1 MAPWPPL
8 SGTPLPG
15 TPHSGRDLVV
25 ALSPFEE
32 PGERIVVA
40 AERAGALGLL
50 DLGRDAG
57 AAREALARL
66 GRLRHGVRVPAG
78 CPLTPADLP
87 EGTDTVLLADP
98 RAYGGDPRAF
108 GAGPGTVPGSDGAAP
123 GPDGAAHAPAGAV
136 PGPDDWAGGGRRRV
150 WAEIATPEEA
160 AAACAAGA
168 TALVARGHESGGR
181 VGELT
186 TCVLLSRVLA
196 DPSVTVP
203 VLAAGGIG
211 PHTAAAAVA
220 GGAAGVLL
228 DSQLALTT
236 EGAARLPRAV
246 ADAVRAM
253 DGSETTLVAGHRVL
267 TRPDLAAP
275 AAATATAGDDARS
288 AAGDDAGSTAGDDAG
303 SAGAESG
310 PAARIAAL
318 LGARDLQTQLLPIGQ
333 DGAFAA
339 RLAARHRTTG
349 GVVQAVRAAL
359 AEHLAAAARTRPLA
373 PRPGARHL
381 PVAQGPMTRVSDVS
395 AFAGAVAAEGG
406 LPFLALAVMDGEQV
420 RRLLAETAG
429 RLGERPWGVG
439 LLGFAPPELRREQLA
454 AVAEFAPEYAL
465 IAGGRPAQAAPLE
478 AAGTRTYLHVPA
490 PGLLERYLAEGARR
504 FVFEG
509 QECGG
514 HIGPRASFPLWE
526 EQIERLTDH
535 ARTHGGTADG
545 LDLLFAGGI
554 HDARTAAM
562 AAAAAAPL
570 AGLGARIGVLMG
582 TAYLFTE
589 EAVATGAVLPGF
601 QDTALA
607 CDRTVLLR
615 TAPGHATRCAETAYA
630 EEFTAAERRLA
641 AQGTDPRARWEE
653 LERRNLGRLRLASK
667 GLRHRDGGRPAP
679 AGEREQRREGLYMLG
694 QAATAHSATTTVA
707 ALHTAVTEG
716 ATAQLT
722 ARAEQF
728 GTPDGQQEGQQE
740 GHREREAEP
749 LDIAIVGMACCYPGA
764 ADAARFWSNI
774 VSGVDSVTEVPA
786 ERWDTGTYH
795 DPDPARAGE
804 RTPSRWGGFLPAV
817 PFDAL
822 AHGIPPASL
831 AAIEPV
837 QLLALDAAAK
847 ALADA
852 GYAERDFDRARTS
865 VVFGAEA
872 GTELAGAYGLRALH
886 PAYLGDLPPALD
898 AELPRLTE
906 DSFPGVLANVI
917 AGRIASR
924 LDLGGANCTVDA
936 ACASSLA
943 ALDLACRQLRDHDSD
958 MALCGGADLHN
969 GINDYLMFASVRA
982 LSPTGRCR
990 PFDAAADGIALGE
1003 GVGALVLKRLADAE
1017 RDGDR
1022 IYAVVKAVGTS
1033 SDGRSLGLTAPRP
1046 EGQRRAL
1053 ERAYRRAGISPAQ
1066 VGLLEAHG
1074 TGTVVGDTAELGVLT
1089 EVFEAAGATP
1099 GSCTLGSV
1107 KSQIGHTKC
1116 AAGLAGLLKA
1126 ARAVH
1131 TGVRPPTLHLTRPA
1145 ADSGPFRFDTGSAR
1159 PWPVPV
1165 GRRFAGVSAFGF
1177 GGTNYHAVLAG
1188 YDGAPEPAH
1197 TLTHWP
1203 AELFCFRGSDRAAAV
1218 RAMERLAARLADND
1232 AAGRPWPL
1240 RDLAAETAAAQGPVQ
1255 ICVVA
1260 DDLDDLAVKLAAARR
1275 FDAAEGVYP
1284 RRRDADPGLVSFLF
1298 PGQGSQRPGMM
1309 GELFLAFPALRGLLE
1324 DADQEWVA
1332 AMFPPTAFTAERR
1345 AAQQAALTDT
1355 RVAQPALGLASAAAH
1370 RLLTTLGVRPDCTAG
1385 HSYGELTALWAAGA
1399 YDTATLLRLSARRG
1413 EAILGAAGDDPGAMA
1428 AVVAT
1433 PERVRELIHATGV
1446 VVANHNAPEQSV
1458 ISGPT
1463 DAVEAA
1469 VAALREAGLDA
1480 RRLTVA
1486 CAFHSPQLAAARDAF
1501 AAELSAAQVSVPAF
1515 PVWSGATARPYD
1527 RAASAVRATLA
1538 DQVAAPVRFVEQ
1550 IEDMYAAGVRTFVE
1564 AGPGR
1569 VLTGLVGR
1577 ILDGRPHTAVALDV
1591 PGEPGLARLPHVLA
1605 RLAAAG
1611 VPIAPEALF
1620 HGRTETLPAV
1630 APRRPGWLVDG
1641 HLVRTADG
1649 ACLPGGLRPARRVE
1663 PGWRDG
1669 EGAVSGSVAPGGFMA
1684 SGGSTASEG
1693 FAVSGGSTASGGFAV
1708 SGGSAVSGSSAASG
1722 DVARQ
1727 DAVLEYLRAS
1737 RELIAAQRDVVL
1749 RYLGESGVA
1758 GEAAAVAPSRAV
1770 PEQAAASYAA
1780 PVRFGAGDAADAD
1793 ADAGADTGA
1802 GPDAGLGA
1810 ADAAA
1815 GQIPGTTARRLSP
1828 AELLDAVRDIIH
1840 TRTGYPHE
1848 MLDAGL
1854 DLEADLSVDSIKRVE
1869 IIGALADRIGLPQDA
1884 DGAMEPAVEQLSR
1897 VKTISG
1903 IVDWIAAAHRESAAE
1918 TPPAPEP
1925 AAALAGAAGPARA
1938 PSLPEPSEPTP
1949 PNSAHPPAIPSPA
1962 VIPSPS
1968 AVPNPPTGP
1977 GAAADGA
1984 PVPRPPTRYLV
1995 QVAPLGPPASRPPA
2009 EVVAG
2014 SDFAVV
2020 EDGQGVAVA
2029 LTALLES
2036 HGARVRTVPAER
2048 LAEVI
2053 ADGVG
2058 GLVDLSALRAG
2069 RGVVLPGQYAGL
2081 RTALTGGARWLL
2093 LATAAG
2099 GTFGQDA
2106 AEDAPDPLPGAGLRG
2121 FARTAALEYPGVL
2134 IRAVDIDPKDRPERI
2149 AAHLLAELC
2158 APGEPVVVGR
2168 TNGTR
2173 TTLRTVPTPLPHDR
2187 PPTGRPALDAGSVV
2201 LLTGGARGI
2210 TARTAYA
2217 LARAHGCHLEL
2228 LGRTPLEETP
2238 EDPALAHAHDRI
2250 ALRAA
2255 FLAQG
2260 LRRPA
2265 QIEAAATRVLARRE
2279 ISDTLAALAPHAAS
2293 VRYHAADVTD
2303 ADAVRAVVD
2312 DIRHRYGRLDG
2323 IVHGAGTLEDKL
2335 LRDKDP
2341 ASFARV
2347 FAAKVDGAR
2356 HLLEAAGD
2364 DTGFLVLFG
2373 SVAGVFGN
2381 RGQADY
2387 AAAND
2392 ALDTLARA
2400 WSARTA
2406 GRVFAVDWGP
2416 WAADG
2421 GGMVTPELE
2430 RAYAR
2435 RGIPLL
2441 DPGAAADALLAELA
2455 HGTSPQV
2462 VLAAQAAGEAA
2473 GDE

>member
-1 MAPWPPL
+1 M
-8 SGTPLPG
+8 
-15 TPHSGRDLVV
+15 

-32 PGERIVVA
+32 PGERIVLA
-40 AERAGALGLL
+40 AARAGALGLL
-50 DLGRDAG
+50 DLGRDPG
-57 AAREALARL
+57 PARAALARL
-66 GRLRHGVRVPAG
+66 GGPGGLSYGVRIPVG
-78 CPLTPADLP
+78 CPLAPADLP
-87 EGTDTVLLADP
+87 DAVDTVLLADP
-98 RAYGGDPRAF
+98 RAWADPRAC
-108 GAGPGTVPGSDGAAP
+108 AAP
-123 GPDGAAHAPAGAV
+123 EPPAAPEPRTAPAPAPARGPA
-136 PGPDDWAGGGRRRV
+136 PGRPEGWAGGGRRRV
-150 WAEIATPEEA
+150 WAEVATPEEA
-160 AAACAAGA
+160 AAACAAGVS
-168 TALVARGHESGGR
+168 ALVARGHESGGR

-186 TCVLLSRVLA
+186 TCVLLQRLLA

-236 EGAARLPRAV
+236 EGADRLPRAV
-246 ADAVRAM
+246 ADAIRAM
-253 DGSETTLVAGHRVL
+253 DGSETTLVAGYRVL
-267 TRPDLAAP
+267 TRPDLRP
-275 AAATATAGDDARS
+275 PVAGGG
-288 AAGDDAGSTAGDDAG
+288 AGGAGEG
-303 SAGAESG
+303 GAEDG
-310 PAARIAAL
+310 TTGHDPARVAAL
-318 LGARDLQTQLLPIGQ
+318 LGARDLRTQLLPIGQ

-349 GVVQAVRAAL
+349 GIVQAVRAAITG
-359 AEHLAAAARTRPLA
+359 HLDAAARSRPLA

-381 PVAQGPMTRVSDVS
+381 PVAQGPMTRVSDEA
-395 AFAGAVAAEGG
+395 AFADAVAAEGG
-406 LPFLALAVMDGEQV
+406 LPFLALAVMAGEQV
-420 RRLLAETAG
+420 RRLLAETAE
-429 RLGERPWGVG
+429 RLGDRPWGVG

-526 EQIERLTDH
+526 EQIERLTAH
-535 ARTHGGTADG
+535 ARKHGGTAEG
-545 LDLLFAGGI
+545 LDVLLAGGI
-554 HDARTAAM
+554 HDARSAAM

-570 AGLGARIGVLMG
+570 AELGAHIGVLMG

-615 TAPGHATRCAETAYA
+615 TAPGHATRCADTAYTEDFA
-630 EEFTAAERRLA
+630 AAERRLA
-641 AQGTDPRARWEE
+641 AHGTDPRARWEE
-653 LERRNLGRLRLASK
+653 LERRNLGRLRIASK
-667 GLRHRDGGRPAP
+667 GLRHTDGGPPAP
-679 AGEREQRREGLYMLG
+679 VAEHAQRREGLYMLG
-694 QAATAHSATTTVA
+694 QAATARSATTTLA
-707 ALHTAVTEG
+707 ALHTAVTDG
-716 ATAQLT
+716 ATAQLD
-722 ARAEQF
+722 ARAQQF
-728 GTPDGQQEGQQE
+728 RPPAAPRD
-740 GHREREAEP
+740 RDAAP

-764 ADAARFWSNI
+764 ADAARYWSN
-774 VSGVDSVTEVPA
+774 VVTGVDSVTEVPA
-786 ERWDTGTYH
+786 ERWDAGIYH

-804 RTPSRWGGFLPAV
+804 RTPSRWGGFLPAL

-831 AAIEPV
+831 TGIEPV

-852 GYAERDFDRARTS
+852 GYAGRDFDRARTS

-886 PAYLGDLPPALD
+886 PSYLGDLPPALD

-958 MALCGGADLHN
+958 MALCGGADVHN
-969 GINDYLMFASVRA
+969 GINDYLMFASVQA

-1003 GVGALVLKRLADAE
+1003 GVGCLVLKRLADAE

-1053 ERAYRRAGISPAQ
+1053 ERAYHRAGISPAQ

-1074 TGTVVGDTAELGVLT
+1074 TGTVVGDTTELAVLT
-1089 EVFEAAGATP
+1089 ELFEAAGAAP

-1116 AAGLAGLLKA
+1116 AAGLAGLIKA

-1131 TGVRPPTLHLTRPA
+1131 AGVRPPTLHLTRPA
-1145 ADSGPFRFDTGSAR
+1145 EEDTGPFRFDTGRAR

-1165 GRRFAGVSAFGF
+1165 AQRIAGVSAFGF

-1197 TLTHWP
+1197 ALTDWP
-1203 AELFCFRGSDRAAAV
+1203 AELFCFRGADRPAAV
-1218 RAMERLAARLADND
+1218 RAMERLAARLAEND
-1232 AAGRPWPL
+1232 QAGRPWPL
-1240 RDLAAETAAAQGPVQ
+1240 RDLAAETAAADGPVQ
-1255 ICVVA
+1255 ACVVA
-1260 DDLDDLAVKLAAARR
+1260 EDLDDLAVKLDAARQCA
-1275 FDAAEGVYP
+1275 AAEGVYL
-1284 RRRDADPGLVSFLF
+1284 RQRDADPGLLAFLF
-1298 PGQGSQRPGMM
+1298 PGQGSQRTGML
-1309 GELFLAFPALRGLLE
+1309 GELFLAFPALRGLLD
-1324 DADQEWVA
+1324 DADPDCVA
-1332 AMFPPTAFTAERR
+1332 AMFPPAAFTAEGR

-1399 YDTATLLRLSARRG
+1399 YDTEALLRLSTRRG
-1413 EAILGAAGDDPGAMA
+1413 EAILSAAGDDPGAMA
-1428 AVVAT
+1428 AVVAA
-1433 PERVRELIHATGV
+1433 PDRVRELTRDTGV

-1469 VAALREAGLDA
+1469 VAALRTAGAEA
-1480 RRLTVA
+1480 RRLPVA
-1486 CAFHSPQLAAARDAF
+1486 CAFHSPQLAAARDTL
-1501 AAELSAAQVSVPAF
+1501 AAELSATELTAPAL
-1515 PVWSGATARPYD
+1515 PVWSGSTARPYA
-1527 RAASAVRATLA
+1527 REASAVRDTLA
-1538 DQVAAPVRFVEQ
+1538 GQVAAPVRFVEQ
-1550 IEDMYAAGVRTFVE
+1550 VEDMYAAGVRTFVE

-1569 VLTGLVGR
+1569 VLTGLVGQ
-1577 ILDGRPHTAVALDV
+1577 ILGGRPHTAVALDV
-1591 PGEPGLARLPHVLA
+1591 PGESGLARLPHVLA

-1611 VPIAPEALF
+1611 VPVDPEALF
-1620 HGRTETLPAV
+1620 RGRTQPLPAA
-1630 APRRPGWLVDG
+1630 APRRPGWLVNG
-1641 HLVRTADG
+1641 HTVRTADG
-1649 ACLPGGLRPARRVE
+1649 ACLPGGLRPARRVDTGRSDTGAARE
-1663 PGWRDG
+1663 EGG
-1669 EGAVSGSVAPGGFMA
+1669 EGALLNGGAAPGAGA
-1684 SGGSTASEG
+1684 RSDGGATPGAGAWSD
-1693 FAVSGGSTASGGFAV
+1693 GGAAAGD
-1708 SGGSAVSGSSAASG
+1708 SARHA
-1722 DVARQ
+1722 
-1727 DAVLEYLRAS
+1727 AVLEYLRTT
-1737 RELIAAQRDVVL
+1737 RELVAAQRDVVL
-1749 RYLGESGVA
+1749 RYLGE
-1758 GEAAAVAPSRAV
+1758 AVAPAQPV
-1770 PEQAAASYAA
+1770 GPAPAPEWTVLPHTEPAG
-1780 PVRFGAGDAADAD
+1780 VGGGVGAGPAVAD
-1793 ADAGADTGA
+1793 ADAGVAA
-1802 GPDAGLGA
+1802 VAQAPAPGPRL
-1810 ADAAA
+1810 
-1815 GQIPGTTARRLSP
+1815 LSP
-1828 AELLDAVRDIIH
+1828 AELLDAVREIIH
-1840 TRTGYPHE
+1840 QRTGYPHE

-1884 DGAMEPAVEQLSR
+1884 DGAMESAVEQLAR

-1903 IVDWIAAAHRESAAE
+1903 IVDWIAAARAE
-1918 TPPAPEP
+1918 PPPAPAEP
-1925 AAALAGAAGPARA
+1925 APTPDTPAALSAPAEPTAPTAPTAPIAPPQPAVSAPVPTTQDPAALAETDGGPAVLR
-1938 PSLPEPSEPTP
+1938 
-1949 PNSAHPPAIPSPA
+1949 
-1962 VIPSPS
+1962 
-1968 AVPNPPTGP
+1968 
-1977 GAAADGA
+1977 
-1984 PVPRPPTRYLV
+1984 PTRSLV
-1995 QVAPLGPPASRPPA
+1995 RVTPLGPPAARPPA

-2020 EDGQGVAVA
+2020 EDGQGVALA

-2048 LAEVI
+2048 LARCVADG
-2053 ADGVG
+2053 ADGV
-2058 GLVDLSALRAG
+2058 VDLSALRAG
-2069 RGVVLPGQYAGL
+2069 RGAVLPGQFEGW
-2081 RTALTGGARWLL
+2081 RTALTGGARRLL

-2106 AEDAPDPLPGAGLRG
+2106 TEDAPDPLPGAGLRG
-2121 FARTAALEYPGVL
+2121 FARTAALEYPDVL

-2173 TTLRTVPTPLPHDR
+2173 TTLRTVPAPLPDDR
-2187 PPTGRPALDAGSVV
+2187 TVLGRPSLGAGSVV

-2210 TARTAYA
+2210 TARTALA
-2217 LARAHGCHLEL
+2217 LARAHGCHIEL
-2228 LGRTPLEETP
+2228 LGRTPLAETP

-2255 FLAQG
+2255 LLAQG

-2265 QIEAAATRVLARRE
+2265 EIEAAAGAVLARRE
-2279 ISDTLAALAPHAAS
+2279 ITATLAALAPLAAS

-2303 ADAVRAVVD
+2303 EAAVHAVVQ
-2312 DIRHRYGRLDG
+2312 DIRSRHGRLDG
-2323 IVHGAGTLEDKL
+2323 IVHGAGTLADKL

-2347 FAAKVDGAR
+2347 FATKVDGAR
-2356 HLLEAAGD
+2356 HLLSAAGD

-2392 ALDTLARA
+2392 ALDTLATA
-2400 WSARTA
+2400 WSARTSR
-2406 GRVFAVDWGP
+2406 RVLAVDWGP
-2416 WAADG
+2416 WAAEG
-2421 GGMVTPELE
+2421 GGMVTPELA

-2441 DPGAAADALLAELA
+2441 DPDAAAAALLDELA
-2455 HGTSPQV
+2455 HGTAAQV
-2462 VLAAQAAGEAA
+2462 VLAAEAGEEVT

>member
-1 MAPWPPL
+1 MVPRPPFP
-8 SGTPLPG
+8 GTPLSRSTGPDAPPAGPG
-15 TPHSGRDLVV
+15 SGAPSGPGPAAAARTARSAHPGPAPAGREAAARDLVV

-32 PGERIVVA
+32 PGERIVLA
-40 AERAGALGLL
+40 AARAGALGLL
-50 DLGRDAG
+50 DLGRDPG
-57 AAREALARL
+57 PARAALARL
-66 GRLRHGVRVPAG
+66 GALSYGVRIPVG

-87 EGTDTVLLADP
+87 VAVDTVLLADP
-98 RAYGGDPRAF
+98 RAWAAAEPEAAPRAW
-108 GAGPGTVPGSDGAAP
+108 ANPEPDAAP
-123 GPDGAAHAPAGAV
+123 GPDVAPAH
-136 PGPDDWAGGGRRRV
+136 GPATGRPADWADGGRRRV
-150 WAEIATPEEA
+150 WAEVTSPEEA
-160 AAACAAGA
+160 AAACAAGV

-186 TCVLLSRVLA
+186 TCVLLQRLLV

-211 PHTAAAAVA
+211 LHTAAAAVA

-236 EGAARLPRAV
+236 EGEERLPRAV
-246 ADAVRAM
+246 AAAIRAM

-267 TRPDLAAP
+267 TRPDLRLSAVGDE
-275 AAATATAGDDARS
+275 AGEAQDGGV
-288 AAGDDAGSTAGDDAG
+288 AGGGEEDGTTGRDPGRD
-303 SAGAESG
+303 
-310 PAARIAAL
+310 PVRIAAR
-318 LGARDLQTQLLPIGQ
+318 LGARDLRTQLLPIGQ

-349 GVVQAVRAAL
+349 GIVQAVRAAL
-359 AEHLAAAARTRPLA
+359 TGHLDAAARLRPLA
-373 PRPGARHL
+373 RRPGARHL
-381 PVAQGPMTRVSDVS
+381 PVAQGPMTRVSDEA
-395 AFAGAVAAEGG
+395 AFAAAVAADGG
-406 LPFLALAVMDGEQV
+406 LPFLALAVMDGAQV
-420 RRLLAETAG
+420 RRLLAETAE

-514 HIGPRASFPLWE
+514 HIGPRASFPLWD
-526 EQIERLTDH
+526 EQIERLTLH
-535 ARTHGGTADG
+535 ARTHGGTAEE
-545 LDLLFAGGI
+545 LDVLFAGGI
-554 HDARTAAM
+554 HDVRSAAM

-570 AGLGARIGVLMG
+570 AELGARIGVLMG

-601 QDTALA
+601 QGTALA

-615 TAPGHATRCAETAYA
+615 TAPGHATRCADTAYT
-630 EEFTAAERRLA
+630 EDFAAADRRLA
-641 AQGTDPRARWEE
+641 AHGTDPRDRWEE
-653 LERRNLGRLRLASK
+653 LERRNLGRLRIASK
-667 GLRHRDGGRPAP
+667 GLRHTDAGPPAP
-679 AGEREQRREGLYMLG
+679 VGERDQRREGLYMLG
-694 QAATAHSATTTVA
+694 QAATARHATTTVA
-707 ALHTAVTEG
+707 ALHTAVTDG
-716 ATAQLT
+716 ATTQLALRAAEFRPSAVQPDHRDT
-722 ARAEQF
+722 A
-728 GTPDGQQEGQQE
+728 
-740 GHREREAEP
+740 P

-764 ADAARFWSNI
+764 PDAARYWSN
-774 VSGVDSVTEVPA
+774 VVTGVDSVTEVPA
-786 ERWDTGTYH
+786 DRWDAATYH

-804 RTPSRWGGFLPAV
+804 RTPSRWGGFLPAL

-831 AAIEPV
+831 AGIEPV

-852 GYAERDFDRARTS
+852 GYAGRDFDRAHTS

-943 ALDLACRQLRDHDSD
+943 ALDLACRQLRDHDAD
-958 MALCGGADLHN
+958 MALCGGADVHN
-969 GINDYLMFASVRA
+969 GINDYLMFASVQA

-1003 GVGALVLKRLADAE
+1003 GVGCLVLKRLTDAE

-1053 ERAYRRAGISPAQ
+1053 ERAYHRAGISPAQ

-1074 TGTVVGDTAELGVLT
+1074 TGTVVGDTTELAVLT
-1089 EVFEAAGATP
+1089 ELFEAAGANP

-1116 AAGLAGLLKA
+1116 AAGLAGLIKA

-1131 TGVRPPTLHLTRPA
+1131 AGVRPPTLHLTRPA
-1145 ADSGPFRFDTGSAR
+1145 EADTGPFRFDTGHAR

-1165 GRRFAGVSAFGF
+1165 ARRIAGVSAFGF

-1197 TLTHWP
+1197 ALTDWP
-1203 AELFCFRGSDRAAAV
+1203 AELFCFRGADRSAAV
-1218 RAMERLAARLADND
+1218 RAMDRLTARLAEND
-1232 AAGRPWPL
+1232 QAGRPWPL
-1240 RDLAAETAAAQGPVQ
+1240 RDLAAETAAADGPVQ
-1255 ICVVA
+1255 VCLVA
-1260 DDLDDLAVKLAAARR
+1260 ADLDDLAAKLLPARQFTAA
-1275 FDAAEGVYP
+1275 DGVYP
-1284 RRRDADPGLVSFLF
+1284 RAHDTDPGRLAFLF
-1298 PGQGSQRPGMM
+1298 PGQGSQRTGML
-1309 GELFLAFPALRGLLE
+1309 GELFLAFPALRGLLD
-1324 DADQEWVA
+1324 DADPDCVA
-1332 AMFPPTAFTAERR
+1332 AMFPPATFTPEHR

-1399 YDTATLLRLSARRG
+1399 YDTEALLRLSARRG
-1413 EAILGAAGDDPGAMA
+1413 EAILSAAGDDPGAMA
-1428 AVVAT
+1428 AVVAA
-1433 PERVRELIHATGV
+1433 PGRVRELTRDTGV

-1469 VAALREAGLDA
+1469 VAALRTAGAEA
-1480 RRLTVA
+1480 RRLPVA
-1486 CAFHSPQLAAARDAF
+1486 CAFHSPQLAAARDALG
-1501 AAELSAAQVSVPAF
+1501 AELAATEVTAPAL
-1515 PVWSGATARPYD
+1515 PVWSGATARPYA
-1527 RAASAVRATLA
+1527 REASAVRDTLA
-1538 DQVAAPVRFVEQ
+1538 DQVAAPVRFVDQ

-1569 VLTGLVGR
+1569 VLTGLVGQ
-1577 ILDGRPHTAVALDV
+1577 ILGERPHTALALDV
-1591 PGEPGLARLPHVLA
+1591 PGESGLARLPHVLA

-1611 VPIAPEALF
+1611 VPVDPEALF
-1620 HGRTETLPAV
+1620 RGRAQPLPDTP
-1630 APRRPGWLVDG
+1630 PRRPGWLVNG
-1641 HLVRTADG
+1641 HTVRTADG
-1649 ACLPGGLRPARRVE
+1649 ACLPGGLRPARRVDSRGSE
-1663 PGWRDG
+1663 EDVVRREGGQRAAAVDGGRVTPGGDAAPG
-1669 EGAVSGSVAPGGFMA
+1669 VGVAHGVGVAPGD
-1684 SGGSTASEG
+1684 
-1693 FAVSGGSTASGGFAV
+1693 
-1708 SGGSAVSGSSAASG
+1708 AARH
-1722 DVARQ
+1722 DV
-1727 DAVLEYLRAS
+1727 VLEYLRTT
-1737 RELIAAQRDVVL
+1737 RELVASQRDVVL
-1749 RYLGESGVA
+1749 RYLGESAVPPAQVVDSASVQEWAVSPYTEVA
-1758 GEAAAVAPSRAV
+1758 GTGTGAGVGVGAAVGPAT
-1770 PEQAAASYAA
+1770 
-1780 PVRFGAGDAADAD
+1780 AADATVTQPP
-1793 ADAGADTGA
+1793 ATG
-1802 GPDAGLGA
+1802 PR
-1810 ADAAA
+1810 
-1815 GQIPGTTARRLSP
+1815 PLSP
-1828 AELLDAVRDIIH
+1828 AELLEAVREIIH
-1840 TRTGYPHE
+1840 QRTGYPHE

-1869 IIGALADRIGLPQDA
+1869 IVGALADRIGLPQDP
-1884 DGAMEPAVEQLSR
+1884 DGAMESAVEQLAR
-1897 VKTISG
+1897 LKTISG
-1903 IVDWIAAAHRESAAE
+1903 IVDWIAAAR
-1918 TPPAPEP
+1918 PEP
-1925 AAALAGAAGPARA
+1925 
-1938 PSLPEPSEPTP
+1938 
-1949 PNSAHPPAIPSPA
+1949 
-1962 VIPSPS
+1962 PS
-1968 AVPNPPTGP
+1968 APVES
-1977 GAAADGA
+1977 A
-1984 PVPRPPTRYLV
+1984 PVPTAPGATVAAPTASVPPAAPATAPLTGDPLAPEEESDRGPVPLRPTRSLV
-1995 QVAPLGPPASRPPA
+1995 RVTPLGPPAARPPA

-2014 SDFAVV
+2014 SDFVVV
-2020 EDGQGVAVA
+2020 EDGQGVALA

-2048 LAEVI
+2048 LVRCA
-2053 ADGVG
+2053 AGGTGGV
-2058 GLVDLSALRAG
+2058 VDLSALRAG
-2069 RGVVLPGQYAGL
+2069 SGAVLPGQFEAW
-2081 RTALTGGARWLL
+2081 RAALTGGARRLL

-2106 AEDAPDPLPGAGLRG
+2106 TADAPDPLPGAGLRG
-2121 FARTAALEYPGVL
+2121 FARTAALEYPDVL
-2134 IRAVDIDPKDRPERI
+2134 IRAVDLNPKDRPERL

-2173 TTLRTVPTPLPHDR
+2173 TTLSTVPVPLSDDR
-2187 PPTGRPALDAGSVV
+2187 TDLGRPSPGAGSVV

-2210 TARTAYA
+2210 TARTALA
-2217 LARAHGCHLEL
+2217 LARAYGCHIEL
-2228 LGRTPLEETP
+2228 LGRTPLRETP
-2238 EDPALAHAHDRI
+2238 DDPALAHAHDRI

-2255 FLAQG
+2255 LLAQG

-2265 QIEAAATRVLARRE
+2265 EIEAAAGAVLARRE
-2279 ISDTLAALAPHAAS
+2279 ITATLAALAPLAAS

-2303 ADAVRAVVD
+2303 EAAVHAVVR
-2312 DIRHRYGRLDG
+2312 DIRARHGRLDG
-2323 IVHGAGTLEDKL
+2323 IVHGAGTLADKL

-2347 FAAKVDGAR
+2347 FATKVDGAR
-2356 HLLEAAGD
+2356 HLLSAADD

-2373 SVAGVFGN
+2373 SVSGVFGN

-2392 ALDTLARA
+2392 ALDALATA
-2400 WSARTA
+2400 WSARTSR
-2406 GRVFAVDWGP
+2406 RVLAVDWGP
-2416 WAADG
+2416 WAAEG
-2421 GGMVTPELE
+2421 GGMVTPELA

-2441 DPGAAADALLAELA
+2441 DPDAAAAALLDELA
-2455 HGTSPQV
+2455 HGTAAQV
-2462 VLAAQAAGEAA
+2462 VLAAEAGGEGA